1 MGSISDI
8 ENDLHS
14 IEDRVANHTEYL
26 ERARNEIVE
35 AMNKAQKKF
44 GKDQNGQNAV
54 MAMAQALT
62 ALSSVDG
69 ILYTLKSDILKYI
82 GNLRK

>member
-14 IEDRVANHTEYL
+14 VADRVTSHTERL
-26 ERARNEIVE
+26 EKARNEIVE
-35 AMNKAQKKF
+35 AMNKVQEKF
-44 GKDQNGQNAV
+44 GKDKNGQNAV
-54 MAMAQALT
+54 MAMYQALN

-69 ILYTLKSDILKYI
+69 ILYTLKSDIQEYI
-82 GNLRK
+82 GNLKK

>member
-14 IEDRVANHTEYL
+14 IEDRVANHIEYL

-54 MAMAQALT
+54 MSMSQALT

>member
-14 IEDRVANHTEYL
+14 IGNRVTSHTECL
-26 ERARNEIVE
+26 EKARNEIVE
-35 AMNKAQKKF
+35 VMNKVQEKF
-44 GKDQNGQNAV
+44 GKDKNGQNTV
-54 MAMAQALT
+54 MAMYQALN

-69 ILYTLKSDILKYI
+69 ILYTLKSDIQEYI
-82 GNLRK
+82 GNLKK

>member
-14 IEDRVANHTEYL
+14 VADRVTSHTECL

-35 AMNKAQKKF
+35 AMNKVQEKF
-44 GKDQNGQNAV
+44 GKDKNGQNAV
-54 MAMAQALT
+54 MAMYQALN

-69 ILYTLKSDILKYI
+69 ILYTLKSDIQEYI
-82 GNLRK
+82 GNLKK

>member
-14 IEDRVANHTEYL
+14 IEDRVASHTEYV

-35 AMNKAQKKF
+35 VMNKAQKKF

-54 MAMAQALT
+54 MAMSQALT

-69 ILYTLKSDILKYI
+69 VLYTLKSDILKYI

>member
-14 IEDRVANHTEYL
+14 IEDRVTSHTEHL
-26 ERARNEIVE
+26 ERARNEIAG
-35 AMNKAQKKF
+35 AMNEVQEKF

-54 MAMAQALT
+54 RTMYQALN

-69 ILYTLKSDILKYI
+69 ILYTLKSNIQEYI
-82 GNLRK
+82 GNLKK